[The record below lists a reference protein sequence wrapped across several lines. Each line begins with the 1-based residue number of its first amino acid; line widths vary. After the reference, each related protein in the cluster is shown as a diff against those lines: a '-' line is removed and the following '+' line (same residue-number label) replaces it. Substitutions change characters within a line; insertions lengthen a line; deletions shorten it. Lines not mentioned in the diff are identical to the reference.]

1 MREYVLVCLVAACT
15 TYLLCPLARRLAVRT
30 GAVAQVRERDVH
42 AVPLPY
48 FGGMAMLMGVGAA
61 FFLATRLPFLGRNE
75 LIANDVGAV
84 WIAALVICA
93 VGVLDDLFELNAI
106 AKLAGQVLAAGLVV
120 VGGVQMLWIPLPNTV
135 ISLDTSASIA
145 ITVFFI
151 VLCTNAVNYVDGL
164 DGLAVG
170 VVGIGAAAFFGYCYV
185 LVAEQNLSRA
195 TTASLITVAIVGVC
209 LGFVAHNF
217 HPAKMF
223 MGDSGSMLLGLLLAT
238 SSISLTGQFDAA
250 PLSGGGQGLLP
261 AYLPLVLPVAIV
273 ALPVLDF
280 VLAFWRRTYRGN
292 PFWVADKQHLHHR
305 LLERGHSHRRAVL
318 LMYLWSGLISFG
330 VALIGLTQAWW
341 VALIF
346 VLAAVAVT
354 VVTVRRGR
362 PRPLRRAAEPPA
374 LVGTPPRRV
383 PGRRRS

>member
-1 MREYVLVCLVAACT
+1 MREYVLVCLIAACT
-15 TYLLCPLARRLAVRT
+15 TYLLCPLVRRLAMRT
-30 GAVAQVRERDVH
+30 GAVAAVRDRDVH
-42 AVPLPY
+42 TVPVPY
-48 FGGMAMLMGVGAA
+48 FGGVAMLVGVGAA
-61 FFLATRLPFLGRNE
+61 FFLGTRLPFLGRNE
-75 LIANDVGAV
+75 LIENDVGAV

-93 VGVLDDLFELNAI
+93 VGVLDDVFELNAI

-164 DGLAVG
+164 DGLATG
-170 VVGIGAAAFFGYCYV
+170 VVGIGAVAFFGYCYV
-185 LVAEQNLSRA
+185 LVAEQSLSRA

-209 LGFVAHNF
+209 VGFVGHNF

-238 SSISLTGQFDAA
+238 SSISLTGQFDSA

-261 AYLPLVLPVAIV
+261 AYLPLVLPLAIV
-273 ALPVLDF
+273 ALPILDF
-280 VLAFWRRTYRGN
+280 VLAFLRRTYRGN

-318 LMYLWSGLISFG
+318 LMYVWSGLISFG
-330 VALIGLTQAWW
+330 VALIGLTQSWW
-341 VALIF
+341 VVVVFVATAMTVTLITF
-346 VLAAVAVT
+346 RGGRS
-354 VVTVRRGR
+354 RRSAPQARISAGER
-362 PRPLRRAAEPPA
+362 
-374 LVGTPPRRV
+374 PRRV
-383 PGRRRS
+383 GEHQS